1 MNEMHHDF
9 KPIISDIAKITGKG
23 HIQIGAFTVI
33 EDYVLLDTANNL
45 NSYIIMGKRCKIKQG
60 AILRTYNGG
69 IKLGNRVSIGE
80 YTQIAGHGGVT
91 IGDCT
96 IIAGQCYITA
106 ANHIYIDNELIR
118 FQGETAKGVNIGN
131 NVWVGGDVMIMDG
144 VTIGVGC
151 VIGAGSVVTEDLPS
165 DTICYGVPCKVVRE
179 REKPQWL
186 TNNMMGGD

>member
-1 MNEMHHDF
+1 MNEMYHDF
-9 KPIISDIAKITGKG
+9 KPIISDKAKITGKG
-23 HIQIGAFTVI
+23 HIKIGAFTVI
-33 EDYVLLDTANNL
+33 EDYVLLDTANDL
-45 NSYIIMGKRCKIKQG
+45 NSYIIIGKRCKIKQG

-106 ANHIYIDNELIR
+106 ANHIYIDNELTR

-144 VTIGVGC
+144 ITIGVGC
-151 VIGAGSVVTEDLPS
+151 VVGAGSVVTEDLPS
-165 DTICYGVPCKVVRE
+165 NTICYGVPCKVVRE
-179 REKPQWL
+179 IEKPQWL
-186 TNNMMGGD
+186 TNNVMGDD